1 MRSFDLSPL
10 FRYSVG
16 FDRLDDLFETAFRNT
31 QEVSYPPYNIVKT
44 GQDHY
49 KIILAVAGFG
59 ESDLDVVVK
68 ENVLTVRGK
77 VNDAEKEKDVTYLH
91 RGIAGRSFEHRFQ
104 LADHVRVN
112 GANLANGLLDIE
124 LVRELPEAMKPQR
137 IEIGAGTTQPKVI
150 EGKVKAAQVLAAVKT
165 GVPDRRRSGTFHLW
179 RHCRA
184 GRLRCPAARASR
196 QPRA

>member
-44 GQDHY
+44 GQDNY
-49 KIILAVAGFG
+49 KITLAVAGFG

-77 VNDAEKEKDVTYLH
+77 GMMPRRT
-91 RGIAGRSFEHRFQ
+91 RTSR
-104 LADHVRVN
+104 
-112 GANLANGLLDIE
+112 
-124 LVRELPEAMKPQR
+124 
-137 IEIGAGTTQPKVI
+137 TCT
-150 EGKVKAAQVLAAVKT
+150 AA
-165 GVPDRRRSGTFHLW
+165 S
-179 RHCRA
+179 
-184 GRLRCPAARASR
+184 PAARSSIASSW
-196 QPRA
+196 PTTCA